1 MCKKQSIYG
10 IHTVEFRT
18 ESVLFSSRQNS
29 MDQGCWKDDR
39 LQENFGTVLCVYA
52 YTPHTELC
60 CRLWTQHYG
69 TYIKACCTQCK
80 AYSLAISMCTV
91 YICVGTKFT
100 MCQTGHC
107 GLISQAAKQINIGK
121 PLLCMLPS
129 VWNCCTSLLVCQ
141 CAKPCENLWAKSNR
155 GHFEASTCGFCLCP
169 KPTIFCS
176 CKELIDIGV
185 LQGTQIGSKK
195 AFLWHEYWYRNYMRL
210 ANGGISICT

>member
-1 MCKKQSIYG
+1 MRSKHCCNYYWTVICVCILPDILTCRQTWNPVGGSNWIVTLQELLFLDTELSFRMCKKQSIYG

-69 TYIKACCTQCK
+69 TYFKACCTQCK

-107 GLISQAAKQINIGK
+107 RLISQAVK
-121 PLLCMLPS
+121 
-129 VWNCCTSLLVCQ
+129 
-141 CAKPCENLWAKSNR
+141 
-155 GHFEASTCGFCLCP
+155 
-169 KPTIFCS
+169 
-176 CKELIDIGV
+176 
-185 LQGTQIGSKK
+185 
-195 AFLWHEYWYRNYMRL
+195 
-210 ANGGISICT
+210 